1 MFLERS
7 TKQGPVVMNPKQQQT
22 ILLVDD
28 EASILKA
35 INRLLRNEG
44 YIIKTATS
52 GAEALQTIRNED
64 LPVALIISDQRMPE
78 MNGAQFLEQ
87 AKRLA
92 PDAIRFLLTGYSDM
106 AAVVDAVNKGEIH
119 RYLTKPWNDDE
130 LLQAVRQ
137 GLDHGRLISENRRLL
152 ELTQQQNAELNELNR
167 DLEKKVRE
175 RTTELQQKHDQLIV
189 LNARLEQSLMDTIRF
204 MSSLIET
211 LNPRLGAYM
220 RRTSEQA
227 KRVAEEMGLAGENLK
242 QIEIAGLVHDV
253 GLIGALD
260 RYWEKEDKDLI
271 NCENGQFK
279 NHPLIASIL
288 LETVDRLSVVS
299 PIVRHHHENVD
310 GSGFP
315 DNLLGDDIPIG
326 SKIIAVVGDY
336 FRILSGWKAEKAYVL
351 NRART
356 CLGLTAKELSST
368 VPEEMIHEVA
378 VKFLLSHA
386 NTKYDFRVIAAFLKT
401 IQRTDGAECAG
412 APIVVSVSVSKL
424 CEGMVLSSDLRLT
437 DGRLLLPS
445 GTKLRMESI
454 QSIRRLFSYQLIQDK
469 VSVC

>member
-1 MFLERS
+1 MGS
-7 TKQGPVVMNPKQQQT
+7 TVMNPKQQQA

-28 EASILKA
+28 ESSILKA
-35 INRLLRNEG
+35 INRLLRTEG
-44 YIIKTATS
+44 YIIKIATS
-52 GAEALQTIRNED
+52 GAEGLKSIQSSD
-64 LPVALIISDQRMPE
+64 VPVALIISDQRMPQ
-78 MNGAQFLEQ
+78 MNGTQFLEQ

-106 AAVVDAVNKGEIH
+106 AAVVEAVNKGEIH

-137 GLDHGRLISENRRLL
+137 ALDHGRLIFENRRLL
-152 ELTQQQNAELNELNR
+152 ELTQHHNADLNELNR
-167 DLEKKVRE
+167 ELENKVRE
-175 RTTELQQKHDQLIV
+175 RTIEIQQKHDQLV
-189 LNARLEQSLMDTIRF
+189 GLNARLEQSLMDTIRF

-242 QIEIAGLVHDV
+242 QVEIAGLIHDV
-253 GLIGALD
+253 GLIGVPD

-271 NCENGQFK
+271 KSEDRQFK
-279 NHPLIASIL
+279 NHPLIASFL
-288 LETVDRLSVVS
+288 LETIDRLTEVA

-310 GSGFP
+310 GTGFP
-315 DNLLGDDIPIG
+315 DKLLADDIPIG

-336 FRILSGWKAEKAYVL
+336 FRILSGWKAEKSYVL
-351 NRART
+351 SRART
-356 CLGLTAKELSST
+356 CFGLTAKQLSSS

-378 VKFLLSHA
+378 VKSLLLNV
-386 NTKYDFRVIAAFLKT
+386 NTKYDFRVITVFLKT
-401 IQRTDGAECAG
+401 IKRPDGTECAN
-412 APIVVSVSVSKL
+412 APVDANVAIHRL

-437 DGRLLLPS
+437 DGRLLLAS

-454 QSIRRLFSYQLIQDK
+454 QSIRRLHSHQLIHDK

>member
-1 MFLERS
+1 M
-7 TKQGPVVMNPKQQQT
+7 VMNPKQQQA

-52 GAEALQTIRNED
+52 GAEALQSIRAGD
-64 LPVALIISDQRMPE
+64 VPVALIISDQRMPE

-87 AKRLA
+87 AKCLA

-106 AAVVDAVNKGEIH
+106 TAVVDAVNKGEIH

-137 GLDHGRLISENRRLL
+137 ALDHGRLILENRRLL
-152 ELTQQQNAELNELNR
+152 ELTRQQNAELNELNR
-167 DLEKKVRE
+167 GLENKVRE
-175 RTTELQQKHDQLIV
+175 RTIEIQQKHDQLIE
-189 LNARLEQSLMDTIRF
+189 LNARLEQGLMDTIRF
-204 MSSLIET
+204 MSSLIES

-227 KRVAEEMGLAGENLK
+227 KRVAVEMGLAGEELK
-242 QIEIAGLVHDV
+242 QVEIAGLVHDV
-253 GLIGALD
+253 GLIGIPD

-271 NCENGQFK
+271 NSEDGQFK

-288 LETVDRLSVVS
+288 LETIDRLSDVS

-315 DNLLGDDIPIG
+315 DKLLGDDIPMG

-351 NRART
+351 SRARSCFGMT
-356 CLGLTAKELSST
+356 GKQFSSS
-368 VPEEMIHEVA
+368 VPEKMIHEVA
-378 VKFLLSHA
+378 VKALLLYA
-386 NTKYDFRVIAAFLKT
+386 NTKYDFRVITTFLKT
-401 IQRTDGAECAG
+401 IERPEGAECADG
-412 APIVVSVSVSKL
+412 PKAVSVDIPRL
-424 CEGMVLSSDLRLT
+424 CEGMVLSSDLRLR
-437 DGRLLLPS
+437 DGRLLLAC
-445 GTKLRMESI
+445 GTKLRIQSI
-454 QSIRRLFSYQLIQDK
+454 QSIRRLHSYQLIQDK
-469 VSVC
+469 VSVCE